1 VSGED
6 IGEGGEEEFHRA
18 GDSEIPA
25 AAAAKA
31 CLCGL
36 LAEGSQGW
44 RPGCSGLMQVANDAK
59 NQTLQ
64 AVVQRLADE
73 VTESTQTFVYLVVD
87 QSALPNIRKFW
98 SSIAETSWAMILGD
112 ADQQPDSG
120 SPFVMDVSNV
130 SRSPDLQKLIRRLQ
144 EQAQFANCFC
154 ILQSELGCKKI
165 ANELRKRSCAE
176 LPDHL
181 EVVLRFF
188 DTRTIPLLPKLL
200 SAAQYAQFVACAKTW
215 HYIDRFGM
223 AQLMPPATTDIDAE
237 FVNPMV
243 LNVEQEKL
251 LIQDGL
257 TDSVIDQLLTQR
269 HPALHGLSP
278 PEQFILV
285 ERVMNCGRP
294 LGIDDTLD
302 GTLFCYAS
310 FEHGQDFVER
320 EPWRARLQQFRRNEL
335 SLRAA
340 LQYE

>member
-1 VSGED
+1 ME
-6 IGEGGEEEFHRA
+6 A
-18 GDSEIPA
+18 ASET
-25 AAAAKA
+25 KA
-31 CLCGL
+31 
-36 LAEGSQGW
+36 
-44 RPGCSGLMQVANDAK
+44 
-59 NQTLQ
+59 QTLPV
-64 AVVQRLADE
+64 VVQRLAE
-73 VTESTQTFVYLVVD
+73 QTTESTPASVYLVVD

-98 SSIAETSWAMILGD
+98 SSIAQASWAVILGD
-112 ADQQPDSG
+112 TDSQPDG
-120 SPFVMDVSNV
+120 ASPFVIDVSNI
-130 SRSPDLQKLIRRLQ
+130 SRSPDLQKLIRRFQ

-154 ILQSELGCKKI
+154 ILQSELTCKEV

-188 DTRTIPLLPKLL
+188 DTRTMPLLPKLL
-200 SAAQYAQFVACAKTW
+200 SPVQYARFVACANTW
-215 HYIDRFGM
+215 HYIDRFGI
-223 AQLMPPATTDIDAE
+223 AQLMPPATTVDDAE
-237 FVNPMV
+237 FVSPMV
-243 LNVEQEKL
+243 LNKEQEEL
-251 LIQDGL
+251 LVHDGL